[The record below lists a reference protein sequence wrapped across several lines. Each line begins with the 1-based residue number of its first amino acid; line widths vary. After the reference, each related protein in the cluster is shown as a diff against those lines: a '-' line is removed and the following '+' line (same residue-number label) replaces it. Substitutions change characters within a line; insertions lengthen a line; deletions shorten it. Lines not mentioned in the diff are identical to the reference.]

1 MGGMFRVSQELRFC
15 YGHRLL
21 GHPGKCARLHGHN
34 ARVFVVLHRERV
46 DANGM
51 VIDFDTVEQRARRY
65 VEEVLDHRMLLQKG
79 DPACAALAGIGE
91 PFVTLDVPPTAENL
105 AKLIHDQL
113 VQFGLPVAE
122 VRLEEQP
129 GSTASYGMP

>member
-1 MGGMFRVSQELRFC
+1 MAGMFRVSQELRFC

-34 ARVFVVLHRERV
+34 ARVFVVPHAERV

-51 VIDFDTVEQRARRY
+51 VIDFDTVEQRAGRY
-65 VEEVLDHRMLLQKG
+65 MDEALDHRMLLQKG

-105 AKLIHDQL
+105 AKLLYDQL
-113 VQFGLPVAE
+113 VRFGLPVAE

>member
-1 MGGMFRVSQELRFC
+1 MFRVTQELRFC

-34 ARVFVVLHRERV
+34 ARVFLVLRAASV
-46 DANGM
+46 DAKGM
-51 VIDFDTVEQRARRY
+51 VIAFDVLEQRARRY
-65 VEEVLDHRMLLQKG
+65 LDEALDHRMLLQQG

-91 PFVTLDVPPTAENL
+91 TFVALEVPPTAENL
-105 AKLIHDQL
+105 AKLIFEQL
-113 VQFGLPVAE
+113 LRAGLPLAE

-129 GSTASYGMP
+129 GSTASYGSP

>member
-1 MGGMFRVSQELRFC
+1 MFRVSQELRFC

-34 ARVFVVLHRERV
+34 ARVFVVLRGERV

-65 VEEVLDHRMLLQKG
+65 LDEALDHRMLLQKG

-91 PFVTLDVPPTAENL
+91 PFVTLDVAPTAENL
-105 AKLIHDQL
+105 AKLIYDQL
-113 VQFGLPVAE
+113 VRFGLPVDE

-129 GSTASYGMP
+129 GSVASYGS

>member
-1 MGGMFRVSQELRFC
+1 MPGMFRVSQELRFC

-34 ARVFVVLHRERV
+34 ARLFVVLRAERV

-51 VIDFDTVEQRARRY
+51 VIDFDTVEQRARGY
-65 VEEVLDHRMLLQKG
+65 LDEALDHRMLLQQG
-79 DPACAALAGIGE
+79 DPACAALAAIGE
-91 PFVTLDVPPTAENL
+91 PFMTLDVPPTAENL
-105 AKLIHDQL
+105 VKLIYDQL
-113 VQFGLPVAE
+113 VRFGLPVAE

-129 GSTASYGMP
+129 GSIASYAMP

>member
-1 MGGMFRVSQELRFC
+1 MFRVTQELRFC

-34 ARVFVVLHRERV
+34 ARATIVLRAERV

-51 VIDFDTVEQRARRY
+51 VIDFDIVEQRARRY
-65 VEEVLDHRMLLQKG
+65 VDEALDHRMLLQQG
-79 DPACAALAGIGE
+79 DPVCTALAAIGE
-91 PFVTLDVPPTAENL
+91 PFVTLEVPPTAENL
-105 AKLIHDQL
+105 AKMIYDQL
-113 VQFGLPVAE
+113 VRLGLPIAE

-129 GSTASYGMP
+129 GSVASYAMP

>member
-1 MGGMFRVSQELRFC
+1 MFRVTQELRFC

-34 ARVFVVLHRERV
+34 ARVFVVLRADGV
-46 DANGM
+46 DAKGM
-51 VIDFDTVEQRARRY
+51 VIDFDTVEDRARRY
-65 VEEVLDHRMLLQKG
+65 LDEALDHRMLLQQG

-91 PFVTLDVPPTAENL
+91 SFVALEAAPTAENL
-105 AKLIHDQL
+105 AKLIYEQL
-113 VQFGLPVAE
+113 LRSGLPVAE

-129 GSTASYGMP
+129 GSTASYGSP

>member
-1 MGGMFRVSQELRFC
+1 MFRVTQELRFC

-34 ARVFVVLHRERV
+34 ARVTIVLQADRV

-51 VIDFDTVEQRARRY
+51 VIDFDVVEQRARRY
-65 VEEVLDHRMLLQKG
+65 LDEALDHRMLLHEG
-79 DPACAALAGIGE
+79 DPVCAALTAIGE
-91 PFVTLDVPPTAENL
+91 TFVTLEVPPTAENL
-105 AKLIHDQL
+105 AKLIYDQL
-113 VQFGLPVAE
+113 VRLGLPIAE

-129 GSTASYGMP
+129 GSVASYAMP

>member
-1 MGGMFRVSQELRFC
+1 MFLVSQELRFC

-34 ARVFVVLHRERV
+34 GRVFVVLRAERV

-65 VEEVLDHRMLLQKG
+65 LDEALDHRMLLQNG

-105 AKLIHDQL
+105 AKLIYDQL
-113 VQFGLPVAE
+113 VRFGLPIAE

-129 GSTASYGMP
+129 GSIASYGMP